1 MLGGRGGA
9 FSQNPE
15 HPVGIVHESNNRAV
29 SNITSL
35 RVDFELSKQVY
46 KDIKL
51 TVFFFPAFFF
61 PSKDSKRVRRVQERT
76 VGYLSDVFITSSP

>member
-1 MLGGRGGA
+1 MGRGGGV

-15 HPVGIVHESNNRAV
+15 HPVGIVNAGDNRAV

-51 TVFFFPAFFF
+51 IVFFFPSFF
-61 PSKDSKRVRRVQERT
+61 SHEKGSKRLRRVQERT
-76 VGYLSDVFITSSP
+76 IGYLSDVFITSSP

>member
-1 MLGGRGGA
+1 MGGGG

-15 HPVGIVHESNNRAV
+15 HPVGIVNADNNRAV

-46 KDIKL
+46 RDAKL
-51 TVFFFPAFFF
+51 IVFFFSFLFSPRE
-61 PSKDSKRVRRVQERT
+61 KGSKRLRRVQERT
-76 VGYLSDVFITSSP
+76 VGCLSDVFITSSP